1 MWHSRPPSPPLIP
14 KTILNFHFDYLKASL
29 RQKNAPLGFC
39 FTFWAEFEGYL
50 GGHFDAYLATLLRRI
65 RQGGV
70 SEFVPVELTAGLT
83 P

>member
-1 MWHSRPPSPPLIP
+1 MAKDDIRLYDRTMHHL
-14 KTILNFHFDYLKASL
+14 A
-29 RQKNAPLGFC
+29 GFC

-50 GGHFDAYLATLLRRI
+50 GGHFDAYLATFLRRI